1 MTTAA
6 PAYGG
11 LTPHV
16 RIKRV
21 EVVINHM
28 AGSVGPGADEA
39 MAEII
44 ADHGLKATISAPA
57 PADIPTAVAEALA
70 RKPDLLIVL
79 AGDGTAG
86 LAAGLAG
93 PKGPLVMPLPG
104 GTMNMLP
111 HALYGRIG
119 WKDALVAALATG
131 VERPVSGGVV
141 LGSHNG
147 RDHPFYCAAIL
158 GAPALWAE
166 AREAIRARKPRE
178 ALRRA
183 MRALSLAFKGR
194 LRFQLDGGPKC
205 KAEALTLLC
214 PLISRAMIEDDALEA
229 AALDVQNAIDAFR
242 IGAAALLPGVDW
254 RDDPT
259 VTSQPVKRAV
269 AWASARIPAV
279 LDGEPIR
286 LPKRFEVRF
295 TPVAFRALAPA
306 PVSTDA
312 IEAITEKPEPIKRPR
327 ARAAPKP
334 AVKAASAK
342 TAKTVKTKAAP
353 ARAAVK
359 PRRPKPPPKT
369 AT

>member
-39 MAEII
+39 MAEIM

-57 PADIPTAVAEALA
+57 PGEISAAVAEALA

-93 PKGPLVMPLPG
+93 AKGPLVMPLPG

-111 HALYGRIG
+111 HALYGRLG

-183 MRALSLAFKGR
+183 IRALSLAFKGR

-214 PLISRAMIEDDALEA
+214 PLISRAMVKDDALEA
-229 AALDVQNAIDAFR
+229 AALDVHNAIEAFR

-269 AWASARIPAV
+269 AWASGRIPAV

-295 TPVAFRALAPA
+295 TPVAFRALAPP

-312 IEAITEKPEPIKRPR
+312 IEAITEKPAPIKRPR
-327 ARAAPKP
+327 AKAAPKP
-334 AVKAASAK
+334 PMPK
-342 TAKTVKTKAAP
+342 TAPKTAA
-353 ARAAVK
+353 K
-359 PRRPKPPPKT
+359 PRPRPSSAKPPPKT